1 MFYCLFSRD
10 THFLR
15 FPESRHLFPSIG
27 NVVEIPDGSMETFKD
42 LLQRSEI
49 SFVLFYA
56 PWCGQS
62 WNAAQEFNK
71 AANILY
77 TEVRGY

>member
-1 MFYCLFSRD
+1 MFYCIFSGD

-15 FPESRHLFPSIG
+15 FPESRQLFSSVG

-42 LLQRSEI
+42 LLQKSEVN
-49 SFVLFYA
+49 FVLFYA

-77 TEVRGY
+77 KEVRV